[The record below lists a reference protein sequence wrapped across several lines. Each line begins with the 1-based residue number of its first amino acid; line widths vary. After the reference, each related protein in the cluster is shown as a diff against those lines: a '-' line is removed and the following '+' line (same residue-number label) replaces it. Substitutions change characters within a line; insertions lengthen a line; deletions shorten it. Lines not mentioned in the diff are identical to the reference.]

1 MKISIEL
8 ANAILNYLASRPYIE
23 VAKLINELQAQAP
36 KPEEVNTPT
45 EGPKAL

>member
-23 VAKLINELQAQAP
+23 VAQLINDLQAQAP
-36 KPEEVNTPT
+36 KPEEIKTPT
-45 EGPKAL
+45 EEPKA

>member
-36 KPEEVNTPT
+36 KPEANTPT
-45 EGPKAL
+45 EDSKAE

>member
-36 KPEEVNTPT
+36 KPEVKEEVTV
-45 EGPKAL
+45 EKSK

>member
-36 KPEEVNTPT
+36 KPEEANTPT
-45 EGPKAL
+45 KDSKAK

>member
-23 VAKLINELQAQAP
+23 VAKLINELAP
-36 KPEEVNTPT
+36 KPEEINTPT
-45 EGPKAL
+45 EEPKAL

>member
-23 VAKLINELQAQAP
+23 VAKLINEIQAHAP
-36 KPEEVNTPT
+36 KPEENKTPT
-45 EGPKAL
+45 KDSKAK